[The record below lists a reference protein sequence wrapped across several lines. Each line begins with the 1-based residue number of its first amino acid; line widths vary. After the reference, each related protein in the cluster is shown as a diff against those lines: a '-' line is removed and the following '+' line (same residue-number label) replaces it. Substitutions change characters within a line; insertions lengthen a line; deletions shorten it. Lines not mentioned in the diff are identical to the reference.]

1 MKIHGLTGVL
11 ILRLLIR
18 STNFI
23 RKIVFVKQTFKKSER
38 LNSKK
43 QIEQLFFKNRSFFQ
57 FPFKVL
63 FISEESAEFEL
74 PKVLITVS
82 KRNIKRAV
90 DRNKIKRLVREAY
103 RKNKFPFIVSLK
115 KNDSLVVFG
124 LIYTAKTILSYA
136 EIEKKII
143 LILQRLIEQD
153 EQTAG

>member
-1 MKIHGLTGVL
+1 M
-11 ILRLLIR
+11 
-18 STNFI
+18 
-23 RKIVFVKQTFKKSER
+23 KQTFKKSER

-43 QIEQLFFKNRSFFQ
+43 QIEQLFFKGRSFFQ

-63 FISEESAEFEL
+63 YISEEAADFEL
-74 PKVLITVS
+74 PKILVTVS

-103 RKNKFPFIVSLK
+103 RKNKFSFIGSLK
-115 KNDSLVVFG
+115 KNDSFVVFG

-153 EQTAG
+153 EQTVG